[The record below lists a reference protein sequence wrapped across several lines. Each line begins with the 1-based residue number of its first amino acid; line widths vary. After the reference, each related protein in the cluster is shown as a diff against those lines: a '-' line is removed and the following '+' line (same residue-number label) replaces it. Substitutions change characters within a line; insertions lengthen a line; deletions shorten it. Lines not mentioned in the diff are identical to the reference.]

1 MIRIASVQLQ
11 IIVTSALLAFSAEA
25 QQTAS
30 RPGFASL
37 MASEAQG
44 FERAIEPREFSFPTD
59 HGPHP
64 KFRTEWWYL
73 TGHLETDSGDVFGT
87 QVTFFRFALAPRT
100 PKGASNWRSNAA
112 FMTHFALTDVASQ
125 RFYHEERFARAA
137 AGLAGASSSPLKV
150 WLEDWHLR
158 QTGDGTFPWHVKL
171 YGDGFAIDLD
181 LQQGKAPVLNGNSG
195 LSRKSA
201 DPGNASYYYS
211 MTRMPTKGFVEANGV
226 RQAVSGTLW
235 MDREWSSSAL
245 GQNQVGWDWFA
256 LQFADGTDLMYYQL
270 RESGGGVSAESA
282 GTFVTESGSYRQVS
296 RSEVELTV
304 LDTWKSPHG
313 PRTYPAKWRLRVA
326 SVGLDVVVEPRLA
339 DQEHTGR
346 FPYWEGA
353 VTVSTVDGN
362 RLGVGY
368 VELTGY

>member
-1 MIRIASVQLQ
+1 MIRIASIQVQV
-11 IIVTSALLAFSAEA
+11 IVIAVLTVFSAKA

-37 MASEAQG
+37 MASQAEG
-44 FERAIEPREFSFPTD
+44 FERAVEPRKFHFPTD

-64 KFRTEWWYL
+64 NFQTEWWYL

-87 QVTFFRFALAPRT
+87 QVTFFRFALTPRT
-100 PKGASNWRSNAA
+100 PDGASNWRSNAA
-112 FMTHFALTDVASQ
+112 FMAHFALTDVSGR

-137 AGLAGASSSPLKV
+137 AGLAGASSPPLKV
-150 WLEDWHLR
+150 WLEDWQLR
-158 QTGDGTFPWHVKL
+158 QLGDSEFPWLVKL
-171 YGDGFAIDLD
+171 RGADFAIDLE
-181 LQQGKAPVLNGNSG
+181 LRPGKSPVLNGNGG
-195 LSRKSA
+195 LSQKSA
-201 DPGNASYYYS
+201 EAGNASYYYS
-211 MTRMPTKGFVEANGV
+211 MTRMPTKGFVETKGA

-245 GQNQVGWDWFA
+245 GQSQVGWDWFA

-282 GTFVTESGSYRQVS
+282 GTFVSASGSS
-296 RSEVELTV
+296 RRVGRSDVELTV
-304 LDTWKSPHG
+304 LDTWMSPHG

-326 SVGLDVVVEPRLA
+326 SIGVDVIIEPRLA

-353 VTVSTVDGN
+353 VTVSTADGDT
-362 RLGVGY
+362 LGVGY